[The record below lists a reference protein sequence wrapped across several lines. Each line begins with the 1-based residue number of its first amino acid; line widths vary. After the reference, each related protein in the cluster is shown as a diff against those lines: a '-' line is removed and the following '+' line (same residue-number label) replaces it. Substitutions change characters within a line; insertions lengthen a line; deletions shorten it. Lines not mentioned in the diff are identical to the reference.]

1 MWAITERF
9 RHEAVKMIPS
19 ATRHA
24 AQGFFECLHFIYAHA
39 WSCSH
44 IVNLWVHLYVH
55 GYPGFDHIFAE
66 CFAHVNVLS
75 QCWVTCWSAPME
87 TGHAFIL
94 NSLTHAHDQLP
105 VILYVEP
112 SSLSIC
118 AEYKRQS
125 SCSCSDDAIVIR
137 FVVRRRGIRLPV
149 DADVLQE
156 NYHDSAAVCV
166 HVCLGL

>member
-39 WSCSH
+39 WSCSQ

-66 CFAHVNVLS
+66 CFAHVKALS

-112 SSLSIC
+112 SSLSMCWVQKTKQLFLQWWRHCDLIRS
-118 AEYKRQS
+118 AQTRNTS
-125 SCSCSDDAIVIR
+125 SGGSGCTAR
-137 FVVRRRGIRLPV
+137 GLQKVV
-149 DADVLQE
+149 
-156 NYHDSAAVCV
+156 
-166 HVCLGL
+166 